1 MSLGWIFIWITFRFL
16 QIISWLVL
24 LNLFVWNKFHW
35 FDRRCGTCLYS
46 LSGWVHKFHFQS
58 LDLESVQTFLRQS
71 LRGETIPDPII
82 YVRTL
87 KSSWQPSPNLKS
99 DKHYLITICDI
110 LEIYATGVWWRRPQ
124 CGSVNLITSW
134 TETLSCLVLISLQ
147 TIGASFA
154 LFIDFITR
162 LRLFSIFH

>member
-46 LSGWVHKFHFQS
+46 LIWFGPQIPLWIIALRKCADFSQTVVTSGRNNSRSNHLCKNSQVI
-58 LDLESVQTFLRQS
+58 L
-71 LRGETIPDPII
+71 
-82 YVRTL
+82 
-87 KSSWQPSPNLKS
+87 PNLKS

-110 LEIYATGVWWRRPQ
+110 LEIYATSVWWRRPQ

-134 TETLSCLVLISLQ
+134 TETLPCLVLISLQ